1 MSICK
6 SLSPIPNTRK
16 IKKSWKIFCKFLGL
30 LNLFRIFAID
40 MNQKNNIENAVST
53 YFKVDKASLYT
64 KRKSTYPLDGAR
76 YILMYLLYVSG
87 IKSYILTEM
96 FNMSKQMVYRHI
108 AEVQVALRSD
118 TKIREDVEKINELLN
133 NKK

>member
-1 MSICK
+1 
-6 SLSPIPNTRK
+6 
-16 IKKSWKIFCKFLGL
+16 
-30 LNLFRIFAID
+30 